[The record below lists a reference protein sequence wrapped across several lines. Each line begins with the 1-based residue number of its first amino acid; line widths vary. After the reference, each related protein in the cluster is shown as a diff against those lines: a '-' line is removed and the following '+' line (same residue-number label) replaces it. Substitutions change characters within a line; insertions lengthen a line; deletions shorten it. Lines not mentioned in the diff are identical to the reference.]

1 MKEQLK
7 QYFGFD
13 SFRKGQEETIT
24 SVLGGRSAAAIFPT
38 GSGKSLCYQLPA
50 LLLPNLTLVVSPLVA
65 LMKDQLSFLQSKHI
79 PAAALDSSLSFNE
92 TKAIW
97 ADLRAGKTKVLMVAV
112 ERFKNERFRQSIK
125 NIPISLLVIDEAHC
139 ISEWGHNFRPD
150 YLKIPSYQAE
160 FGIRQTLLLTATAT
174 PVVIEDMAT
183 KFNIAPQDIQ
193 TTGFYRP
200 NLHLNIKAISEADKY
215 DFVFDYLAKSARF
228 KPTRLPNSGNVEND
242 NMALNSQSVTG
253 GQNVCPTIIYVT
265 LQKNAEDLASRLK
278 QDGLNAIAYHAGL
291 NSDLRSQIQTDF
303 MGDQIDIIVATIA
316 FGMGVDKSNIR
327 NVIHFDLPKSIENY
341 SQEIGRAGRDGNV
354 SDCLTLIN
362 KERLNV
368 LENFVYGDT
377 PELQDIHFVLQDIQN
392 QSTTEPLNEWHVQLY
407 RLSQDCNI
415 RQLSLKT
422 LMVYL
427 EIRGIIKP
435 KYSYF
440 ADYRFKLLVAM
451 DVVEAAFKDER
462 LEFVRAIFAAS
473 DKKKIWWQLNFDKIF
488 EHYNHKGNGAQRAR
502 VLTALEYFSDK
513 GWVELEAKQM
523 TEVFDVVDNSFFV
536 AKVAKE
542 LTDTFVQKQDVEVAR
557 IHKMLDIFER
567 PQCLSN
573 QLSLYFGDKAAPSHC
588 GHCSVCHGNTV
599 QYPQRITPEL
609 PAVDEL
615 KELSAP
621 FIANYKAS
629 QFKIPSA
636 ELLTKFLCGISVP
649 LFTQLKARKIQ
660 NFARLENQSFAQVLS
675 ISREV
680 VAK

>member
-1 MKEQLK
+1 MQAQLK

-13 SFRKGQEETIT
+13 SFRKGQEETVK
-24 SVLGGRSAAAIFPT
+24 SVLSGRSAAAIFPT

-50 LLLPNLTLVVSPLVA
+50 LMLPNLTLVVSPLVA

-79 PAAALDSSLSFNE
+79 PAAALDSSLTFNE

-150 YLKIPSYQAE
+150 YLKLPSYQAE
-160 FGIRQTLLLTATAT
+160 FGITQTLLLTATAT
-174 PVVIEDMAT
+174 PVVIEDMAN

-200 NLHLNIKAISEADKY
+200 NLHLNIKAMPEAQKY
-215 DFVFDYLAKSARF
+215 DFIVDYLSKSARF
-228 KPTRLPNSGNVEND
+228 KPIANQYREADANNSAANNV
-242 NMALNSQSVTG
+242 MGAQGSHA
-253 GQNVCPTIIYVT
+253 CPTIIYVT
-265 LQKNAEDLASRLK
+265 LQKNAEDLATKLK
-278 QDGLNAIAYHAGL
+278 HDGFNAVAYHAGL
-291 NSDLRSQIQTDF
+291 ASDLRSTIQNAF
-303 MGDQIDIIVATIA
+303 MDDKVDIIVATIA

-354 SDCLTLIN
+354 SDCLTIVN

-392 QSTTEPLNEWHVQLY
+392 QSNTEPLNEWHVQLY
-407 RLSQDCNI
+407 RLSQECNI

-427 EIRGIIKP
+427 EMRGIIKP

-440 ADYRFKLLVAM
+440 AEYRFKLLVAM
-451 DVVEAAFKDER
+451 DVIEAAFNGER
-462 LEFVRAIFAAS
+462 LEFVRAIFDAS
-473 DKKKIWWQLNFDKIF
+473 DKKKIWWQLNFDNIF
-488 EHYNHKGNGAQRAR
+488 EQYNHNGNGAQRGR
-502 VLTALEYFSDK
+502 VITALEYFSDK

-523 TEVFDVVDNSFFV
+523 TEVFDVSDNTFFV

-557 IHKMLDIFER
+557 IHNMLKLFER

-599 QYPQRITPEL
+599 HYPQCSTPDL
-609 PAVDEL
+609 PSSETL
-615 KELSAP
+615 KELSKP
-621 FIANYKAS
+621 FLTSYQAD

-649 LFTQLKARKIQ
+649 LFTRLKARKID
-660 NFARLENQSFAQVLS
+660 NFARLENNSFSEILS
-675 ISREV
+675 ISRLILSD
-680 VAK
+680 